1 MPLSPTS
8 KKWLLL
14 FLFFTS
20 LVGFM
25 IRLPAVFHHHD
36 RALHFLFYCCA
47 SIFLNLLFAQNKL
60 RVHALIFIALLLFGI
75 GIEVFQE
82 LSNHLVHRKIHGN
95 FDIIDIKYNTAGL
108 IVGSIFWLGW
118 LITKKVVMR
127 E

>member
-8 KKWLLL
+8 KKWFLL
-14 FLFFTS
+14 FLS
-20 LVGFM
+20 IASIIGFM
-25 IRLPAVFHHHD
+25 IRLPAVFHYHD
-36 RALHFLFYCCA
+36 KALHFLFYCCA

-60 RVHALIFIALLLFGI
+60 RVHVLIFIALLLFGI

-95 FDIIDIKYNTAGL
+95 FDIVDIKYNTAGL

-118 LITKKVVMR
+118 LIIRKFLKR
-127 E
+127 D